1 VTFGAAEY
9 TAREAFAKKGIK
21 KNKTEEALLSLSSY
35 SLLLLFPDSALN
47 FTILLLIIR
56 KKNMSEGP
64 SFEAACRTLEDMF
77 PDLDPI
83 VVRSVLDA
91 KDGDMNETTTKLL
104 AMSRSKRGGNST
116 SSAGTG
122 GGYGD
127 APRSESMGGGGEDV
141 NPYSR
146 DAR

>member
-91 KDGDMNETTTKLL
+91 KDGDMNENDDEVI
-104 AMSRSKRGGNST
+104 SDESKQTRRELDEFCWNWRRVRGRAEERKHGW
-116 SSAGTG
+116 GWRG
-122 GGYGD
+122 C
-127 APRSESMGGGGEDV
+127 
-141 NPYSR
+141 
-146 DAR
+146 